1 MFYVQEILSLHKK
14 KTKEMNPFHVSERMK
29 ILQLRYKMYLNIM
42 RKKEIQRTQVSTNKM
57 RTQELRRVW
66 HIIT

>member
-1 MFYVQEILSLHKK
+1 
-14 KTKEMNPFHVSERMK
+14 MNPFHVSERMK
-29 ILQLRYKMYLNIM
+29 ILQLRYKMCLNIM